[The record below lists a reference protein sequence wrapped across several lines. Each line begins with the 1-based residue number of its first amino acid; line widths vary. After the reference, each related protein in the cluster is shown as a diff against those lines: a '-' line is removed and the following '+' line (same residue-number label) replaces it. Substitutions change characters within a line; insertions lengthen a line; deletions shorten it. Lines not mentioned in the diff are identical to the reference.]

1 MVNGLL
7 GGDFGT
13 SELLINVTA
22 TEGSKPKLRKLE
34 NITEHYL
41 RDRFNINF
49 LRSTKKNSIF
59 TNVYFLYS
67 IHLN

>member
-41 RDRFNINF
+41 RDRFNIKIE
-49 LRSTKKNSIF
+49 LI
-59 TNVYFLYS
+59 V
-67 IHLN
+67 